1 MNLYNIKEFKKTGYT
16 WDIQGRKTARR
27 YIAAYWSINA
37 LAIIFICVAACL
49 NIKFGFLKING
60 YFYLVIA
67 DIIFAFGLR
76 ITASVYTKNRL
87 KKKSLETRYDYN
99 LYLYHHHRYWKNK
112 LTANMVLFSNA
123 ADKHI

>member
-49 NIKFGFLKING
+49 NIKFGF
-60 YFYLVIA
+60 
-67 DIIFAFGLR
+67 
-76 ITASVYTKNRL
+76 
-87 KKKSLETRYDYN
+87 
-99 LYLYHHHRYWKNK
+99 
-112 LTANMVLFSNA
+112 
-123 ADKHI
+123 

>member
-76 ITASVYTKNRL
+76 ITASVYTKKQIKEKVVRNTL
-87 KKKSLETRYDYN
+87 
-99 LYLYHHHRYWKNK
+99 
-112 LTANMVLFSNA
+112 
-123 ADKHI
+123 

>member
-49 NIKFGFLKING
+49 NIKFDFLKING

-67 DIIFAFGLR
+67 DIILHSDYESR
-76 ITASVYTKNRL
+76 HLYTQKQIKEKVVRNTL
-87 KKKSLETRYDYN
+87 
-99 LYLYHHHRYWKNK
+99 
-112 LTANMVLFSNA
+112 
-123 ADKHI
+123 